1 MPEVL
6 CVAVRSLDKQVVQY
20 VSILDDGTL
29 ASLETLA
36 DLMIRIKFQN
46 SRGNPKFGIHMT
58 HRVSDTSQSRYR
70 SNNILMIGHTI
81 ARIAGSAPHPITLAS
96 QRSRWLR
103 VDSLRRRRWQSMP
116 A

>member
-29 ASLETLA
+29 ASLETLE
-36 DLMIRIKFQN
+36 DLTIIKFQN

-96 QRSRWLR
+96 QRSRWPR